1 LIAVPG
7 MAEIWD
13 WPGDQQLLDQA
24 HPMLRRLKSPLCS
37 GRLLD
42 SGAWSAV
49 WCLFLVGSE
58 NAGAV
63 AVIVT
68 FDELQFANNAN
79 NSIGNS
85 YQSGGFTFSAS
96 GLFVRGAS
104 NAYYPGSGALMPTSG
119 ATITVTR
126 TGGGAFRF
134 YAADIAERDG
144 GGVTNTVMAGI
155 RADGT
160 RINTTTRLDGVVA
173 ESENFGVAH
182 YGDIISLQ
190 FSGSNQLDRL
200 VLSNLVPPPPS
211 SATLTFDA
219 ASTGTVAGSYSER
232 GYQLS
237 PSVPGSLAIVSTMND
252 SNGAGTAGAG
262 TLTLTE
268 AGRAF
273 SLHGFDIHSQF
284 GESGLF
290 RLIVT
295 DESGSEFVSSLFPRG
310 TYSDTAIT
318 ALFGGM
324 ARQQGITSA
333 RFENTT
339 GEGLVVDNIFA
350 IPEPA
355 SWFLASLGVMG
366 AGLSRVRGNRLK
378 VPVDASGNSAIG

>member
-1 LIAVPG
+1 
-7 MAEIWD
+7 M
-13 WPGDQQLLDQA
+13 
-24 HPMLRRLKSPLCS
+24 
-37 GRLLD
+37 
-42 SGAWSAV
+42 
-49 WCLFLVGSE
+49 WCMFLVGIG

-68 FDELQFANNAN
+68 FDDLHYTNSAN

-96 GLFVRGAS
+96 GLFARGTA
-104 NAYYPGSGALMPTSG
+104 NAFYPGSGAIMPTSG

-144 GGVTNTVMAGI
+144 GSISNTVMAGI

-160 RINTTTRLDGVVA
+160 RINTTARLDGVA
-173 ESENFGVAH
+173 AQSENFGVAH
-182 YGDIISLQ
+182 YGDIVSLQ

-211 SATLTFDA
+211 SATITFDA
-219 ASTGTVAGSYSER
+219 TSVGTIAASYGESGF
-232 GYQLS
+232 QLS

-252 SNGAGTAGAG
+252 SNGVGTAGAG
-262 TLTLTE
+262 TITLSE
-268 AGRAF
+268 AGRVF
-273 SLHGFDIHSQF
+273 SLQGFDIHSQF

-295 DESGSEFVSSLFPRG
+295 DESGSEFTSATFPIG
-310 TYSDTAIT
+310 TYSDSALT
-318 ALFGGM
+318 ALFGGT
-324 ARQQGITSA
+324 ARQYGITSA

-339 GEGLVVDNIFA
+339 GEGLVLDNIFA
-350 IPEPA
+350 IPEPNT
-355 SWFLASLGVMG
+355 MMI
-366 AGLSRVRGNRLK
+366 AGFGMLLVGLRRVRGMA
-378 VPVDASGNSAIG
+378 D

>member
-1 LIAVPG
+1 
-7 MAEIWD
+7 M
-13 WPGDQQLLDQA
+13 
-24 HPMLRRLKSPLCS
+24 KSPLHPGKPSCS
-37 GRLLD
+37 VRWAALLGMFIL
-42 SGAWSAV
+42 SIG
-49 WCLFLVGSE
+49 

-68 FDELQFANNAN
+68 FDELHFANNAN

-104 NAYYPGSGALMPTSG
+104 NAFYPGSGALMPTSG
-119 ATITVTR
+119 AIVTVTR

-144 GGVTNTVMAGI
+144 GSTSNTVMAGI

-160 RINTTTRLDGVVA
+160 RINTTARFDNVA
-173 ESENFGVAH
+173 AQSENFGVAH
-182 YGDIISLQ
+182 YGDIVSLQ

-211 SATLTFDA
+211 SATITFD
-219 ASTGTVAGSYSER
+219 STITGTIAGSYVER
-232 GYQLS
+232 GFQLS

-252 SNGAGTAGAG
+252 SNGVGTAGAG
-262 TLTLTE
+262 TITLSE
-268 AGRAF
+268 AGRVF
-273 SLHGFDIHSQF
+273 SLQGFDIHSQF

-295 DESGSEFVSSLFPRG
+295 DESGSEFTSATFPIG
-310 TYSDTAIT
+310 SYSDSALT
-318 ALFGGM
+318 ALFGGA
-324 ARQQGITSA
+324 ARQYGIISA
-333 RFENTT
+333 RFENTS

-355 SWFLASLGVMG
+355 CLVFATLGFMW
-366 AGLSRVRGNRLK
+366 AGLRRGRANHPN
-378 VPVDASGNSAIG
+378 VPVDASGKSAIG